1 MTSRVVTPEI
11 LDELPPDDPAAQAS
25 RADLRRLNRMMGHP
39 RLIVRELR
47 SSPATKRICD
57 LGSGDGD
64 LMLRV
69 AKKLRWR
76 DVHLTLVERQHLIG
90 ADKRAQFEALGWR
103 LTVVEEDVFE
113 ALSVPRQSEAIT
125 TNLFLHH
132 FRPDALAELLA
143 LVAARTRLFIACEPR
158 RSAPARIASRSIAL
172 VGCNSVTR
180 HDAVAS
186 VNAGFANSEI
196 TAHWPDAKRWRI
208 VERRAGLF
216 SHLFVAQRL

>member
-1 MTSRVVTPEI
+1 MTSRVVTSEI
-11 LDELPPDDPAAQAS
+11 LDELPPGDPAAQAS
-25 RADLRRLNRMMGHP
+25 RADLRRLNRMMGHA
-39 RLIVRELR
+39 RMIVRELR

-64 LMLRV
+64 LMLHV

-76 DVHLTLVERQHLIG
+76 DVHLTLVDRQRLID
-90 ADKRAQFEALGWR
+90 AEKHTQFAAVGWR
-103 LTVVEEDVFE
+103 LTVVEQDVVE
-113 ALSVPRQSEAIT
+113 ALRTSRQFEAIT

-132 FRPDALAELLA
+132 FQPDALAELLA
-143 LVAARTRLFIACEPR
+143 LVAARTRLFIGCEPR
-158 RSAPARIASRSIAL
+158 RSALARLGSRSIAL
-172 VGCNSVTR
+172 IGCNSVTR